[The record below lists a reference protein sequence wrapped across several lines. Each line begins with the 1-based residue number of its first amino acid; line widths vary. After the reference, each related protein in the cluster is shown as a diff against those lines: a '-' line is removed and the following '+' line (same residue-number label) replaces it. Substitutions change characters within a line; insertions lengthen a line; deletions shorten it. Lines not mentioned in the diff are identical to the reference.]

1 MHDDKVIKQVNSI
14 NSCHY
19 VIMHENNFPLKTLET
34 RIELLLHSAID
45 AKDFQEPIFARR
57 AACPWMRPL
66 CFKGLGRSDM
76 AMID

>member
-1 MHDDKVIKQVNSI
+1 MHDDEVIKQMKLI

-45 AKDFQEPIFARR
+45 TKDFQELIFARR
-57 AACPWMRPL
+57 AACSWMRPVCL
-66 CFKGLGRSDM
+66 KGPGRSDM
-76 AMID
+76 AMIY